1 MRAIRTMLVTT
12 ILVAGMVSCGNHQSE
27 SFQLWHEQQSFTY
40 IESGD
45 NSNTRHYERVKSTPL
60 LIDTI
65 YRSMQGP
72 LSSRAI
78 YIDEGRDD
86 LIWLTGY
93 NVQIRDEQTGGVL
106 PDGFLCHNNLNIANK
121 SQFPWKV
128 KTRGTSIRLVTLT
141 EGQLAVNFPDG
152 FGVPIS
158 GSQSLKIASQ
168 VLNHNIPDI
177 NLKVFHDVEIEY
189 LRQSQL
195 TGPLIPLFQQ
205 SVSILKQ
212 ESGPPGEYG
221 TGPDCALHV
230 VDTNGISNAPES
242 HTCEISFDQENFN
255 PYADKYGRT
264 FSAHWVIPMGKQV
277 LRTNVTPILNLSFD
291 TKIHYIGVHLHPFA
305 KTLELRDATLDSLLF
320 TAYVKDAAGRIGIEQ
335 IDHYSSEEGIAVYKD
350 HAYELISTYECTD
363 SVNTHTAMAVMYLY
377 LHDKQ

>member
-1 MRAIRTMLVTT
+1 MKVIQTVLLTS
-12 ILVAGMVSCGNHQSE
+12 ILTAAVSCGNYQSE
-27 SFQLWHEQQSFTY
+27 SFQTWYDQRSFTY
-40 IESGD
+40 IDSGD
-45 NSNTRHYERVKSTPL
+45 TRHYKQVKSSPL

-72 LSSRAI
+72 LSSRVFCI
-78 YIDEGRDD
+78 YEGHDE

-93 NVQIRDEQTGGVL
+93 KVKIRDEHTGEVL

-121 SQFPWKV
+121 SQSPWKV
-128 KTRGTSIRLVTLT
+128 KTRGTSTRLVTLA
-141 EGQLAVNFPDG
+141 EGQLGVNFPDG
-152 FGVPIS
+152 FGVPIP
-158 GSQSLKIASQ
+158 GNQSLKIGSQ

-195 TGPLIPLFQQ
+195 TAPLIPLFQQ

-212 ESGPPGEYG
+212 ESGPSGEYG
-221 TGPDCALHV
+221 IAPDCVSHV
-230 VDTNGISNAPES
+230 VDTNGISNAPEG

-264 FSAHWVIPMGKQV
+264 FSAHWEIPVGREV
-277 LRTNVTPILNLSFD
+277 LRTNVTSILNLSFD
-291 TKIHYIGVHLHPFA
+291 TKIHYIGVHLHPFG
-305 KTLELRDATLDSLLF
+305 KTLELRDATLDSSLF
-320 TAYVKDAAGRIGIEQ
+320 IAHVKDAAGRIGIEH
-335 IDHYSSEEGIAVYKD
+335 IDHYSSEEGIAVYED
-350 HAYELISTYECTD
+350 HEYELISTYLCTD